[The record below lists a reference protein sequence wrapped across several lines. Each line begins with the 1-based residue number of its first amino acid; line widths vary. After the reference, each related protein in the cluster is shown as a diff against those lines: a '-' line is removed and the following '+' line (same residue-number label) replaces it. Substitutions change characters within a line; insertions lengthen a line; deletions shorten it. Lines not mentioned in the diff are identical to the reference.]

1 MTDNADFV
9 MLIFMQQFIE
19 LNIRDRGDDHEIRIG
34 GEPIQ
39 ARLPGLRGGGCGR
52 GARGGRGD
60 SHRGWP
66 QDGLT

>member
-9 MLIFMQQFIE
+9 MLIFMQEFIG
-19 LNIRDRGDDHEIRIG
+19 LNIRDRGDDHEIRIR

-39 ARLPGLRGGGCGR
+39 PRLPGLRGGGCGR
-52 GARGGRGD
+52 GARGGSSDR
-60 SHRGWP
+60 P